1 MSEGK
6 DLTLSGNLSGV
17 AKLESSGGWIN
28 WNEEIRD
35 LLALSGYG
43 DLLERERGPPVQG
56 NLSEVVFEE
65 KLDAW
70 HQRQA
75 RACGAVRYRIG
86 FRPKQ
91 EGSSVFHDLQQKLGR
106 LALDNCENVSDFSRQ
121 LRKTRDQI
129 LQLDETSQIGEPQL
143 MDKFL
148 NGLGPMYHVFLSAF
162 LQSHSL
168 LPERNLEGIIIKAA
182 TTIEEATG
190 AAEHEEHS

>member
-91 EGSSVFHDLQQKLGR
+91 EVQGLNNLANILKTLDQHFNQGQQCIPR
-106 LALDNCENVSDFSRQ
+106 PPA
-121 LRKTRDQI
+121 
-129 LQLDETSQIGEPQL
+129 
-143 MDKFL
+143 
-148 NGLGPMYHVFLSAF
+148 
-162 LQSHSL
+162 
-168 LPERNLEGIIIKAA
+168 KAW
-182 TTIEEATG
+182 
-190 AAEHEEHS
+190 